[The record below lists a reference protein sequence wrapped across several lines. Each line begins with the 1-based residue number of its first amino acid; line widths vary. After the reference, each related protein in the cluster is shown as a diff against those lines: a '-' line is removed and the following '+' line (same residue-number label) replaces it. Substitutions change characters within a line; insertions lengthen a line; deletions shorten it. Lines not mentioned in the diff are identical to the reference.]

1 MTSSKIP
8 VAPSDV
14 GRLSDVFIS
23 ALGAI
28 VDHADKALNRLDF
41 PKLKSAVVCV
51 IDGLGTQNLE
61 SRIGHAANLGSLH
74 RAQPK
79 SSIRC
84 EFPSTTVVSL
94 AGFATGERSGSHQ
107 LVGYNVSKRDRSGLA
122 NLLTGWEHGNQV
134 VSEWKSVATI
144 SERFKN
150 SDVQIHVVSQEGY
163 RRSGFTQLTMPE
175 ASYHGED
182 DIAQRVEK
190 AHELASSPGNL
201 VYLYIPELD
210 QIGHMHGSQSATW
223 SQTLEIID
231 AALAPLLLSQRA
243 AVLVTADHGM
253 VDVPIENQIHLETLD
268 SLQHVDFLAGGD
280 TRSAYIYTDS
290 DVRDAIQAELGD
302 SVWVVNWDDLVSA
315 GYVIAPKLLDHR
327 HPSIVVLA
335 KKNVTLYDRRTCKP
349 RSLQMLG
356 HHGSITDAEM
366 RVPLLRAGTLR

>member
-23 ALGAI
+23 ALGAML
-28 VDHADKALNRLDF
+28 DHNDKSLNRLNL
-41 PKLKSAVVCV
+41 PSLKSAVVV
-51 IDGLGTQNLE
+51 LIDGLGTQNLE
-61 SRIGHAANLGSLH
+61 SRIGHATNLGALM

-94 AGFATGERSGSHQ
+94 AGFATGERSGSHR
-107 LVGYNVSKRDRSGLA
+107 LVGYNVSNADRSGLV
-122 NLLTGWEHGNQV
+122 NLLSGWEYGSQV
-134 VSEWKSVATI
+134 VSEWKSEPTI
-144 SERFKN
+144 SERFKG
-150 SDVQIHVVSQEGY
+150 SAVKIHVVSQEGY
-163 RRSGFTQLTMPE
+163 RHSGFTQLTMPE
-175 ASYHGED
+175 AIYHGED
-182 DIAQRVEK
+182 DINQRVER
-190 AHELASSPGNL
+190 AHELAAAPGNL

-223 SQTLEIID
+223 SQTLEVVD
-231 AALAPLLLSQRA
+231 AALKPLLDSKRA

-253 VDVPIENQIHLETLD
+253 VDVPIENQIHLETLE
-268 SLQHVDFLAGGD
+268 SLQGVDFLAGGD
-280 TRSAYIYTDS
+280 TRSAYIYTDT
-290 DVRDAIQAELGD
+290 DVCDAVQEELGD
-302 SVWVVNWDDLVSA
+302 AVWVVRWQELVSA
-315 GYVIAPKLLDHR
+315 GYVIQPEVLDHR

-335 KKNVTLYDRRTCKP
+335 RKNVTLYDRRTCKP

-366 RVPLLRAGTLR
+366 RVPLLRAGTLS